1 MKKKIIGIIVAVA
14 VLGTA
19 GYYLFTQNTAITV
32 TTAPVN
38 QGSIE
43 KYVEELGVVM
53 TERRETVYAAATGR
67 VTDVLVNIGDS
78 VQKGELLLKIEEQQ
92 LLREIQG
99 IEAQEAALQAQYQE
113 ALKPV
118 DQREI
123 ERLKL
128 ELTNQEN
135 ALVEAERTT
144 ENQKK
149 LYEAGAVSHE
159 DYQNALNQLEAQR
172 NNLEKLSL
180 ELEILSNPHTI
191 NIAAQYQA
199 QLKQLAIQK
208 EALESQKEEYSIA
221 SPIEGTIMLKN
232 IEKGSYLQPGMQLFE
247 IGSPDNHYI
256 EADILVSDI
265 ANVNEGDKVLIS
277 HQNLGIE
284 LTGTVRK
291 IHPQAFSKISDLG
304 IEQKRIKVEIEI
316 QGREANLRPGYDLDI
331 KIVTEERDKT
341 LIIPENALFQQENQ
355 YYVYVKKNNRAVLR
369 EVQTGIESQKQVEII
384 SGLMEGERLILSS
397 NEELKD
403 GAKIKE

>member
-355 YYVYVKKNNRAVLR
+355 YYVYVKENNRAVLR

>member
-355 YYVYVKKNNRAVLR
+355 YYVYVKENNRAVLR

-397 NEELKD
+397 DEELKD

>member
-208 EALESQKEEYSIA
+208 EALEGQKEEYSIA